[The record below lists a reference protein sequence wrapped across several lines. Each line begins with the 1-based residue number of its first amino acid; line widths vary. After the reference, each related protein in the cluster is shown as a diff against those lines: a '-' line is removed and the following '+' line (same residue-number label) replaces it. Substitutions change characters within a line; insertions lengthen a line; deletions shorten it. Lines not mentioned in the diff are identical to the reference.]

1 MQRTRNTIA
10 LFLLF
15 VLSIECSSQIN
26 NSTIQKNIFD
36 ARSVQKNGIEI
47 LSNYSGVPKKGVLDT
62 FSIALPDYE
71 SVVYISTVGR
81 EKILDGMNRVFPWA
95 ASDLKTIVSKE
106 FNPDPK
112 AGVPS
117 RNGLLVLFKLKK
129 DEYLLL
135 QGIASPKAMSYFV
148 IADDGQLRINLAT
161 FGVDAVSGDVPLI
174 TYARGTNVY
183 DLFQQAWKN
192 AINTVAL
199 KGRSAMRYEKEYPEI
214 FKYLGWCSWEQY
226 RRFITSDQ
234 MVDAMQKIEKSPV
247 PVRWVLVDNGHL
259 HQYKSGQGPNGE
271 GMNDSRMLSFKTNPE
286 TFPNGFLPMMN
297 LKSEKIKWTG
307 IWHTMNAHWQGLHP
321 EHEIR
326 ELDPYLIKV
335 TKNNT
340 DKPFEV
346 MMPKGDSVSSLNFY
360 KALIGSA
367 KKHGFDFVKIDNQ
380 NRQLAFYQGMSNP
393 VEIVSQHAQS
403 LECAALEFADG
414 LMNCFCLDLLSLMN
428 TRYSASSRV
437 SVDYLLN
444 NEAKAKSHLFQSYQN
459 TLWMGQAVWPDH
471 DMFHSSDK
479 FCGRMMAVSKAMSGA
494 PIYLSDAPVDFQ
506 DSLVMPLCFSDG
518 ELLRPLAPAVPLS
531 ESVMLSALTTPQAY
545 RVVAPLQH
553 GAAAL
558 VAYNLM
564 QPSPAE
570 KITTAF
576 TAKDYEEAGEFIQP
590 KAESWKMPGEGLV
603 YFDWYEQKGGKLDN
617 KYSFDLTGFA
627 DKLVQLSP
635 VKHGWSVIGNPEKY
649 LSANAVKSIQYTEKE
664 LKIVM
669 VESGNL
675 VVYNRSLIICPS
687 AQKIENMGN
696 GLWKLYLP
704 DLRKNGELVISVKD

>member
-1 MQRTRNTIA
+1 MQ
-10 LFLLF
+10 
-15 VLSIECSSQIN
+15 
-26 NSTIQKNIFD
+26 STIKIIVVFLFIAFSFGCSTLIKDSKIRNNIFD
-36 ARSVQKNGIEI
+36 ASSIQENGVEI
-47 LSNYSGVPKKGVLDT
+47 LSGHSATPNKGVLDT
-62 FSIALPDYE
+62 FLVTLPEYE
-71 SVVYISTVGR
+71 SVVYISTIGR
-81 EKILDGMNRVFPWA
+81 EKILDGMNRVFSWA
-95 ASDLKTIVSKE
+95 ANDLKTIVSDG
-106 FNPDPK
+106 FNPDPI

-117 RNGLLVLFKLKK
+117 RNGLLALFKLKN

-135 QGIASPKAMSYFV
+135 QGIASPIAMSYLV
-148 IADDGQLRINLAT
+148 IADDGKLHINLAT

-174 TYARGTNVY
+174 SYARGTNVY
-183 DLFQQAWKN
+183 DVFQQAWEN
-192 AINTVAL
+192 AINSEAL
-199 KGRSAMRYEKEYPEI
+199 KDRTAMRHEKEYPEI

-234 MVDAMQKIEKSPV
+234 MVDAMQKIEKSPL
-247 PVRWVLVDNGHL
+247 PIRWVLVDNGHQ

-271 GMNDSRMLSFKTNPE
+271 GMNDSRILSFKTNPE

-297 LKSEKIKWTG
+297 EKSDKIKWTG

-326 ELDPYLIKV
+326 ELDSHLVKITK
-335 TKNNT
+335 KNN

-346 MMPKGDSVSSLNFY
+346 MMPKGDSVSSRIFY
-360 KALIGSA
+360 SALIGSA
-367 KKHGFDFVKIDNQ
+367 KKHGFDFIKIDNQ

-403 LECAALEFADG
+403 LESAALELSNG

-428 TRYSASSRV
+428 TKYSASSRV

-444 NEAKAKSHLFQSYQN
+444 NEAKAKSHLLQSYQN

-506 DSLVMPLCFSDG
+506 DNLVMPLCYSDG
-518 ELLRPLAPAVPLS
+518 ELLRPLAPAIPLS

-553 GAAAL
+553 GAAAF

-564 QPSPAE
+564 HPSPAE
-570 KITTAF
+570 TVTTAF
-576 TAKDYEEAGEFIQP
+576 TVKDYEAAGEFIQP
-590 KAESWKMPGEGLV
+590 KVVSWKAPDEGLV
-603 YFDWYEQKGGKLDN
+603 YYDWYEQKGGKLEN
-617 KYSFDLTGFA
+617 EYKFYLIGFA

-635 VKHGWSVIGNPEKY
+635 VKNGWSVIGNPNKY
-649 LSANAVKSIQYTEKE
+649 LSANTVKSIEYADNE

-669 VESGNL
+669 VESGEL
-675 VVYNRSLIICPS
+675 VVYNPS
-687 AQKIENMGN
+687 PISCSSSKKIENMGN

-704 DLRKNGELVISVKD
+704 DAQKKCEVVITLKD

>member
-1 MQRTRNTIA
+1 MKTI
-10 LFLLF
+10 LIFLL
-15 VLSIECSSQIN
+15 VALSMGCSNLSK
-26 NSTIQKNIFD
+26 NSKIQNDVFD
-36 ARSVQKNGIEI
+36 ARSIYENGIEI
-47 LSNYSGVPKKGVLDT
+47 LTGYSATPNKGVLDT
-62 FSIALPDYE
+62 FLVSLPEYE
-71 SVVYISTVGR
+71 SVVYISTIGR
-81 EKILDGMNRVFPWA
+81 EKILDGMNRVFSWA
-95 ASDLKTIVSKE
+95 ANDLKTIVSKD

-117 RNGLLVLFKLKK
+117 RNGLLALFKLKN

-135 QGIASPKAMSYFV
+135 QGIASPIAMSYLV
-148 IADDGQLRINLAT
+148 ISDDGNLHINLAT

-183 DLFQQAWKN
+183 DVFQQAWKN
-192 AINTVAL
+192 AMNTEAL
-199 KGRSAMRYEKEYPEI
+199 KGRAAMRYEKEYPEI

-234 MVDAMQKIEKSPV
+234 MVDAMQRIEKSPL
-247 PVRWVLVDNGHL
+247 PIRWVLLDNGHQ
-259 HQYKSGQGPNGE
+259 HQYKSGNGPNGE

-297 LKSEKIKWTG
+297 EKSDKIKWTG

-326 ELDPYLIKV
+326 ELDSHLVKIA
-335 TKNNT
+335 KNNN
-340 DKPFEV
+340 DKAFEV
-346 MMPKGDSVSSLNFY
+346 MMPKGNSVSSRMFY
-360 KALIGSA
+360 NALIGSA
-367 KKHGFDFVKIDNQ
+367 KEHGFDFIKIDNQ

-403 LECAALEFADG
+403 LEHAAQELSNG

-428 TRYSASSRV
+428 TKYSASSRV

-444 NEAKAKSHLFQSYQN
+444 NEAKAKSHLLQSYQN

-506 DSLVMPLCFSDG
+506 DNLVMPLCFSDG
-518 ELLRPLAPAVPLS
+518 ELLRPIAPAIPLS

-545 RVVAPLQH
+545 RVIAPLQH

-558 VAYNLM
+558 VAYSLM
-564 QPSPAE
+564 HPSPAE
-570 KITTAF
+570 NVSTGF
-576 TAKDYEEAGEFIQP
+576 TVKDYEAAGEFIQP
-590 KAESWKMPGEGLV
+590 KGESWKAPKEGLV
-603 YFDWYEQKGGKLDN
+603 YYDWYEQKGGKLEYEY
-617 KYSFDLTGFA
+617 KFDLIGFA

-635 VKHGWSVIGNPEKY
+635 VKNGWSVIGNPNKY
-649 LSANAVKSIQYTEKE
+649 LSANSVKSIEYADNE
-664 LKIVM
+664 LRIVM
-669 VESGNL
+669 VESGEL
-675 VVYNRSLIICPS
+675 VVYNLSTISCSL
-687 AQKIENMGN
+687 AKNIENMGN
-696 GLWKLYLP
+696 GLWKLNLP
-704 DLRKNGELVISVKD
+704 DARPNFEVVITLKD

>member
-1 MQRTRNTIA
+1 MKLIIGFLFIA
-10 LFLLF
+10 L
-15 VLSIECSSQIN
+15 SIDCSSQTN
-26 NSTIQKNIFD
+26 NTKLQKNIFD
-36 ARSVQKNGIEI
+36 AGSIQKNGVEI
-47 LSNYSGVPKKGVLDT
+47 LYRYSATPNKGVLDT
-62 FSIALPDYE
+62 FSVILPAYE
-71 SVVYISTVGR
+71 SVVYISTIGR
-81 EKILDGMNRVFPWA
+81 EKLLDGMNRVFSWA
-95 ASDLKTIVSKE
+95 ANDLKTIVSKDY
-106 FNPDPK
+106 NPDPK

-117 RNGLLVLFKLKK
+117 RNGLLALFKLKN

-135 QGIASPKAMSYFV
+135 QGIASPKAMSYLV
-148 IADDGQLRINLAT
+148 IDDDGKLRINLAT

-183 DLFQQAWKN
+183 DVFQQAWKN
-192 AINTVAL
+192 AINTEAL
-199 KGRSAMRYEKEYPEI
+199 KGRTAMRHEKEYPEI

-234 MVDAMQKIEKSPV
+234 MVDAMQKIEKSPL
-247 PVRWVLVDNGHL
+247 PIRWVLVDNGHQ

-297 LKSEKIKWTG
+297 AKSEKIKWTG

-326 ELDPYLIKV
+326 ELDPHLVKITK
-335 TKNNT
+335 KNN
-340 DKPFEV
+340 DKPFEI
-346 MMPKGDSVSSLNFY
+346 MMPKGDSVSSLTFY
-360 KALIGSA
+360 KALVGSA
-367 KKHGFDFVKIDNQ
+367 KKHGFDFIKIDNQ

-403 LECAALEFADG
+403 LECAALEFSNG

-428 TRYSASSRV
+428 TKYSATSRV

-479 FCGRMMAVSKAMSGA
+479 FCGRMMAVSKALSGA
-494 PIYLSDAPVDFQ
+494 PIYLSDAPDDFL
-506 DSLVMPLCFSDG
+506 DNLVLPLSYSDG
-518 ELLRPLAPAVPLS
+518 ELLRPLAPAVPLP

-553 GAAAL
+553 GTAAF

-564 QPSPAE
+564 HPSPAE
-570 KITTAF
+570 NITTAF
-576 TAKDYEEAGEFIQP
+576 AVKDYEAAGEFIQP
-590 KAESWKMPGEGLV
+590 RAESWKAPKEGLV
-603 YFDWYEQKGGKLDN
+603 YYDWYEQKGGKLKN
-617 KYSFDLTGFA
+617 AYKFNLIGFA
-627 DKLVQLSP
+627 DKLVLLSP
-635 VKHGWSVIGNPEKY
+635 IKNGWSVIGNPTKY
-649 LSANAVKSIQYTEKE
+649 LSANTVKSINYTNKE

-669 VESGNL
+669 VETGEL
-675 VVYNRSLIICPS
+675 VVYNASPISCSS
-687 AQKIENMGN
+687 AKKIENMGN

-704 DLRKNGELVISVKD
+704 DAKKNVEVVISLKDER

>member
-1 MQRTRNTIA
+1 MQIA
-10 LFLLF
+10 LRTIVVFLF
-15 VLSIECSSQIN
+15 ITFCIDCSSQ
-26 NSTIQKNIFD
+26 TITSKIQNNIFD
-36 ARSVQKNGIEI
+36 ASSISANGVEI
-47 LSNYSGVPKKGVLDT
+47 LTGYAATPNKGVLDT
-62 FSIALPDYE
+62 FSVILPEYE

-81 EKILDGMNRVFPWA
+81 EKILDGMNRVYSWA
-95 ASDLKTIVSKE
+95 ANDLKTIVSKD

-117 RNGLLVLFKLKK
+117 RNGLLALFKLKN

-135 QGIASPKAMSYFV
+135 QGIASPKAMSYLV
-148 IADDGQLRINLAT
+148 IADDGKLRINLAT
-161 FGVDAVSGDVPLI
+161 FGVDAVSGDIPVL
-174 TYARGTNVY
+174 TYARGKNVY
-183 DLFQQAWKN
+183 NVFQQAWEN
-192 AINTVAL
+192 AINTDAL
-199 KGRSAMRYEKEYPEI
+199 KGRTAMRHEKEYPEI

-226 RRFITSDQ
+226 RTNVSSDL
-234 MVDAMQKIEKSPV
+234 MVDAMQKIEKSPI
-247 PVRWVLVDNGHL
+247 PIRWVLLDNGHE
-259 HQYKSGQGPNGE
+259 HQYKSAD
-271 GMNDSRMLSFKTNPE
+271 GMNSSRMLSFNANPE
-286 TFPNGFLPMMN
+286 TFPNGFAPMMN
-297 LKSEKIKWTG
+297 AKTDKIKWTG

-326 ELDPYLIKV
+326 ELDPYLVKISKRDGFDV
-335 TKNNT
+335 L
-340 DKPFEV
+340 
-346 MMPKGDSVSSLNFY
+346 MPKGDSASSKMFY
-360 KALIGSA
+360 NGLMGSA
-367 KKHGFDFVKIDNQ
+367 KDHGFDFVKIDNQ

-403 LECAALEFADG
+403 LECAALELTKG

-428 TRYSASSRV
+428 TKYSATSRV

-444 NEAKAKSHLFQSYQN
+444 NEAKAKSHLLQSYQN

-506 DSLVMPLCFSDG
+506 DNLVLPLSYSDG

-553 GAAAL
+553 GAAAF

-564 QPSPAE
+564 HPSPAE
-570 KITTAF
+570 NVTSAF
-576 TAKDYEEAGEFIQP
+576 TEKDYEAAGEFIQP
-590 KAESWKMPGEGLV
+590 KAESWKAPSEGLV
-603 YFDWYEQKGGKLDN
+603 YYDWYEQKGGKLGSGY
-617 KYSFDLTGFA
+617 KFDLFGFA

-635 VKHGWSVIGNPEKY
+635 VKNGWSVIGNPDKY
-649 LSANAVKSIQYTEKE
+649 LSANTVSSIEYADNK

-669 VESGNL
+669 VESGQL
-675 VVYNRSLIICPS
+675 VVFHLSPISCSLAS
-687 AQKIENMGN
+687 KIENMGN
-696 GLWKLYLP
+696 GLWKLYFPEDKQNFEIFITL
-704 DLRKNGELVISVKD
+704 KK

>member
-1 MQRTRNTIA
+1 MQIA
-10 LFLLF
+10 LRTIVVFLF
-15 VLSIECSSQIN
+15 ITFCIECSSQ
-26 NSTIQKNIFD
+26 TITNKIKSKIFD
-36 ARSVQKNGIEI
+36 ASSISANGVEI
-47 LSNYSGVPKKGVLDT
+47 LIRYAAKTNKGVLDT
-62 FSIALPDYE
+62 FPVTLPEYE

-81 EKILDGMNRVFPWA
+81 EKILDGMNRVYSWA
-95 ASDLKTIVSKE
+95 ANDLRTIVSKD

-117 RNGLLVLFKLKK
+117 RNGLLALFKLKN

-135 QGIASPKAMSYFV
+135 QGIASPKAMSYLV
-148 IADDGQLRINLAT
+148 IADDGKLRINLAT

-183 DLFQQAWKN
+183 DIFQQAWKN
-192 AINTVAL
+192 AINTDAL
-199 KGRSAMRYEKEYPEI
+199 KGRTAMRHEKEYPEI

-226 RRFITSDQ
+226 RTNVSSDLI
-234 MVDAMQKIEKSPV
+234 VDAMQKIEKSPI
-247 PVRWVLVDNGHL
+247 PIRWVLLDNGHE
-259 HQYKSGQGPNGE
+259 HQYKSAD
-271 GMNDSRMLSFKTNPE
+271 GMNSSRMLSFKPNPE
-286 TFPNGFLPMMN
+286 TFPNGFAPMMN
-297 LKSEKIKWTG
+297 AKTDKIKWTG

-326 ELDPYLIKV
+326 ELEPYLVKISKRDGFDV
-335 TKNNT
+335 L
-340 DKPFEV
+340 
-346 MMPKGDSVSSLNFY
+346 MPKGDSASSKFFY
-360 KALIGSA
+360 NGLIGSA
-367 KKHGFDFVKIDNQ
+367 KGHGFDFVKIDNQ

-403 LECAALEFADG
+403 LENASLELSNG

-428 TRYSASSRV
+428 TKYSATSRV

-444 NEAKAKSHLFQSYQN
+444 NEAKAKSHLLQSYQN

-506 DSLVMPLCFSDG
+506 DNLVLPLSYSDG
-518 ELLRPLAPAVPLS
+518 KLLRPLAPAVPLS
-531 ESVMLSALTTPQAY
+531 ESVMLSGLTTPQAY

-553 GAAAL
+553 GAAAF

-564 QPSPAE
+564 HPSPAE
-570 KITTAF
+570 NVTSAF
-576 TAKDYEEAGEFIQP
+576 TVKDYEAAGEFIQP
-590 KAESWKMPGEGLV
+590 KAESWKAPSEGLV
-603 YFDWYEQKGGKLDN
+603 YYDWYEQKGGKLGSGY
-617 KYSFDLTGFA
+617 KFDLVGFA

-635 VKHGWSVIGNPEKY
+635 VKNGWSVIGNPDKY
-649 LSANAVKSIQYTEKE
+649 LSANTIRSIEYADNK

-669 VESGNL
+669 VESGEL
-675 VVYNRSLIICPS
+675 VVFHLSPISCSLAS
-687 AQKIENMGN
+687 KIENMGN

-704 DLRKNGELVISVKD
+704 EAKTNFEIFITLKK

>member
-1 MQRTRNTIA
+1 MQIA
-10 LFLLF
+10 LRTIVVFLF
-15 VLSIECSSQIN
+15 IAFCINCSSQ
-26 NSTIQKNIFD
+26 TITNKIHNNIFD
-36 ARSVQKNGIEI
+36 ASSISANGVEV
-47 LSNYSGVPKKGVLDT
+47 LTGFAATPNKGVLDT
-62 FSIALPDYE
+62 FSVTLPEYE
-71 SVVYISTVGR
+71 SVVYISTIGR
-81 EKILDGMNRVFPWA
+81 EKILDGMNRVFSWA
-95 ASDLKTIVSKE
+95 ANDLKTIVSKD

-117 RNGLLVLFKLKK
+117 RNGLLALFKLKN

-135 QGIASPKAMSYFV
+135 QGIASPKAMSYLV
-148 IADDGQLRINLAT
+148 IADDGKLRINLAT

-183 DLFQQAWKN
+183 DVFQQAWKN
-192 AINTVAL
+192 ALNTEAL
-199 KGRSAMRYEKEYPEI
+199 KGRTAMRYEKEYPEI

-234 MVDAMQKIEKSPV
+234 MVDAMGKIEKSSLPI
-247 PVRWVLVDNGHL
+247 RWVLVDNGHQ

-297 LKSEKIKWTG
+297 AKSQKIKWTG

-326 ELDPYLIKV
+326 KLDSHLVKI
-335 TKNNT
+335 TKNNN

-346 MMPKGDSVSSLNFY
+346 MMPKGDSVSSRMFY
-360 KALIGSA
+360 NALIGSA
-367 KKHGFDFVKIDNQ
+367 KEHGFDFIKIDNQ

-403 LECAALEFADG
+403 LEHAAHELSGG
-414 LMNCFCLDLLSLMN
+414 LMNCFSLDLLSLMN
-428 TRYSASSRV
+428 TKYSASSRV

-444 NEAKAKSHLFQSYQN
+444 NEAKAKSHLLQSYQN

-506 DSLVMPLCFSDG
+506 DNLVLPLSYSDG

-553 GAAAL
+553 GAAAF

-564 QPSPAE
+564 HPSPAE
-570 KITTAF
+570 NVKTAF
-576 TAKDYEEAGEFIQP
+576 TVKDYEAAGEFIQP
-590 KAESWKMPGEGLV
+590 RVDPWMVPNEGLV
-603 YFDWYEQKGGKLDN
+603 YYDWYEQKGGYLKSEY
-617 KYSFDLTGFA
+617 KFDLIGFA

-635 VKHGWSVIGNPEKY
+635 VINGWSVIGNPNKY
-649 LSANAVKSIQYTEKE
+649 LSANTVRSIEYADDK

-669 VESGNL
+669 VESGEL
-675 VVYNRSLIICPS
+675 VVFNLLPVSCSLAS
-687 AQKIENMGN
+687 KIENMGN

-704 DLRKNGELVISVKD
+704 EDKTNFEVFITLKK